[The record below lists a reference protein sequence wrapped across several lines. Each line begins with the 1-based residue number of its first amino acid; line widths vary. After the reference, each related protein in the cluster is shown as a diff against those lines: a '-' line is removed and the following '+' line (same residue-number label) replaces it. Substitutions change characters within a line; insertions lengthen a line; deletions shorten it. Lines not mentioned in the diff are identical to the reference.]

1 MTEQET
7 YVINSLK
14 GQPAELVAQIM
25 ALVPGLIQAVEESGW
40 LSIDENTLP
49 PNEQLVRIW
58 NADRNEEMV
67 GHYVHPFSIC
77 TADREFDGDTEYD
90 EETDLN
96 YWPSGWYVF
105 ADHWAEYTYGLI
117 LDNITHYKPL
127 VTPAFLK
134 EQ

>member
-1 MTEQET
+1 MTEQEI
-7 YVINSLK
+7 YVLNSLSGK
-14 GQPAELVAQIM
+14 PLELVAQIT
-25 ALVPGLIQAVEESGW
+25 AILPGLIQAVEESGW
-40 LSIDENTLP
+40 IKIEDHVQP
-49 PNEQLVRIW
+49 PQDMLVRIW
-58 NADRNEEMV
+58 NADREEEMV
-67 GHYVHPFSIC
+67 GKYIYPFSVC
-77 TADREFDGDTEYD
+77 TDDEGFEGDTEYD
-90 EETDLN
+90 EATDKT